1 MAHKLGRRAGRT
13 ATAPFEGTDAEPP
26 ASNAD
31 GDGDETEAAESTAAT
46 NDRDAADE
54 SSSVADTSRRS
65 VLISTGA
72 LAGAGL
78 LTGEAAASPGNRPE
92 EVVIGTGSRAAQRA
106 VESRAESVSRVLDFA
121 DIGQAVSG
129 RFPPQAIEALE
140 RRADVRYVERD
151 GAVPPLGQTLP
162 WGVDRVD
169 ADRAHAAG
177 ETGAGGDV
185 AIIDSGIDSDH
196 EDLAANLGEGY
207 AVVTCSGCAEPWDD
221 DQGHGTHCAGIAG
234 AVDNDVGVVGV
245 STEATLHA
253 VKVFDADAYATVSGL
268 SEGIKWVAD
277 QGYDV
282 GSMSLGAA
290 SSYATLRDA
299 CRYAADR
306 GVLLVA
312 AAGNDGCSDCVN
324 YPAAYDSVVAV
335 SATTSSDSLASY
347 SSYGPEIEL
356 AAPGSYVYSTVPG
369 SYGRKSGT
377 SMACPHVAGAGGQL
391 MANGYTSTEARARLR
406 DTAEDIGLSAAQQ
419 GAGLLDVEAAVDDG
433 GDGGDDDGDGDGD
446 GDDSDDGDGEETAP
460 LAVST
465 TGASDV
471 GESSATLDGSLD
483 ELPDGDTATAAFEY
497 RQQGADTWSTTDTT
511 TLTATGA
518 FGESVTGLTDGAD
531 YEFRAVAE
539 TESDADA
546 GTTLAFTTDAVTVT
560 VDVSTTGSVAV
571 DETSATLEGTL
582 DVLDGASSAEV
593 AFEWGVSGEGLP
605 ETTTPETLSATGT
618 FDATLS
624 DLAGGTDYEFRAVAD
639 ADGTTD
645 AGETLTL
652 TSDTAD
658 EPAAAEPVVDDYV
671 VSEAGSP
678 NPHAEIT
685 AKWAVSD
692 ADGDLDSVSVEV
704 LDRRGRVRDSIRT
717 NVAGSQASGIDELR
731 VKHARN
737 ARFDVRLTVTDRNGH
752 AVTETRTVST

>member
-13 ATAPFEGTDAEPP
+13 ATASSEGTDAESPT
-26 ASNAD
+26 SDAD
-31 GDGDETEAAESTAAT
+31 GDGNGTESAAEAT
-46 NDRDAADE
+46 NDRDTEGE
-54 SSSVADTSRRS
+54 SSSVADASRRS

-106 VESRAESVSRVLDFA
+106 VESRADRVNRVLDFGSV
-121 DIGQAVSG
+121 GQAVSG

-151 GAVPPLGQTLP
+151 GEVPPLGQTVP
-162 WGVDRVD
+162 WGIDRVD

-185 AIIDSGIDSDH
+185 AILDSGIDSDH

-207 AVVTCSGCAEPWDD
+207 AVVSCSDCAEPWDD
-221 DQGHGTHCAGIAG
+221 DHGHGTHCAGIAG

-245 STEATLHA
+245 GTEATLHA
-253 VKVFDADAYATVSGL
+253 VKVFDSDAYATVSGL

-282 GSMSLGAA
+282 GSMSLGTAT
-290 SSYATLRDA
+290 SYATLRDA

-347 SSYGPEIEL
+347 SSYGPEVEL

-391 MANGYTSTEARARLR
+391 MANGYTSAEARARLR
-406 DTAEDIGLSAAQQ
+406 DTAEDIGLSEARQ

-433 GDGGDDDGDGDGD
+433 DDSDDDDSD
-446 GDDSDDGDGEETAP
+446 GDDSDDDDDNDDEEPASLT
-460 LAVST
+460 VST

-471 GESSATLDGSLD
+471 GESSATLEGSLD
-483 ELPDGDTATAAFEY
+483 ELPDGDTATVGFEY
-497 RQQGADTWSTTDTT
+497 RRAGEDGWSTTAAT
-511 TLTATGA
+511 TLTAAGA
-518 FGESVTGLTDGAD
+518 FDESLTDLADGTD

-539 TESDADA
+539 TDGDADV
-546 GTTLAFTTDAVTVT
+546 GTTLAFATDAIPVT
-560 VDVSTTGSVAV
+560 VDVSTTGSAAV
-571 DETSATLEGTL
+571 NETTATLEGTL

-605 ETTTPETLSATGT
+605 ETTSPETLSATGA

-624 DLAGGTDYEFRAVAD
+624 DLADGTDYEFRAVAD

-645 AGETLTL
+645 AGDTLAL
-652 TSDTAD
+652 TTDTAD
-658 EPAAAEPVVDDYV
+658 EPEPSDPVIDDYAV
-671 VSEAGSP
+671 TEKGSP

-685 AKWAVSD
+685 ARWAVSD
-692 ADGDLDSVSVEV
+692 ADGDLDSVLVEV
-704 LDRRGRVRDSIRT
+704 VDGRGRVRDSVRT
-717 NVAGSQASGIDELR
+717 NVRGSKASGTDELR

-737 ARFDVRLTVTDRNGH
+737 ARFDVRLTVTDRSGH
-752 AVTETRTVST
+752 AVAETRTVST

>member
-13 ATAPFEGTDAEPP
+13 ATAPSEGTDAESPT
-26 ASNAD
+26 SDAD
-31 GDGDETEAAESTAAT
+31 GDGDGTETAESAETT
-46 NDRDAADE
+46 TDRDAAGE
-54 SSSVADTSRRS
+54 STSVADASRRS

-78 LTGEAAASPGNRPE
+78 LTGEAAASPGKRPE
-92 EVVIGTGSRAAQRA
+92 EAVIGTGSRAAQRA
-106 VESRAESVSRVLDFA
+106 AESRADSVNRVLDFA

-129 RFPPQAIEALE
+129 RFPPEAIEALE
-140 RRADVRYVERD
+140 RRPDVRYVERD
-151 GAVPPLGQTLP
+151 DEVPPLGQTLP

-207 AVVTCSGCAEPWDD
+207 AVVSCSGCAEPWGDD
-221 DQGHGTHCAGIAG
+221 HGHGTHCAGIAG

-253 VKVFDADAYATVSGL
+253 VKVFDSDSYATVSGL

-312 AAGNDGCSDCVN
+312 AAGNDGCSDCVR

-335 SATTSSDSLASY
+335 SATTNNDGLASY

-369 SYGRKSGT
+369 SYGYKSGT

-391 MANGYTSTEARARLR
+391 MANGYTSTEARTRLR
-406 DTAEDIGLSAAQQ
+406 ETAEDIGLSETQQ
-419 GAGLLDVEAAVDDG
+419 GAGLLDVEAAVDDDS
-433 GDGGDDDGDGDGD
+433 DGDDGDD
-446 GDDSDDGDGEETAP
+446 EETVS
-460 LAVST
+460 LEVST
-465 TGASDV
+465 TG
-471 GESSATLDGSLD
+471 
-483 ELPDGDTATAAFEY
+483 
-497 RQQGADTWSTTDTT
+497 
-511 TLTATGA
+511 
-518 FGESVTGLTDGAD
+518 
-531 YEFRAVAE
+531 
-539 TESDADA
+539 
-546 GTTLAFTTDAVTVT
+546 
-560 VDVSTTGSVAV
+560 VSNVE
-571 DETSATLEGTL
+571 ETSATLEGSIDELPDDVSADVSFDYRVSGTDAWSTTSAATRSEPGSFSESLIDLEAGTDYEFRAAAETDDDADTGSSHTFTTETTPVSIAVSTTDATNVGETSATL
-582 DVLDGASSAEV
+582 EGSIDELGGTSSVEV
-593 AFEWGVSGEGLP
+593 AFEWGADGDGLP
-605 ETTTPETLSATGT
+605 ETTTPETRSSTGSFEAVVDSLSSGT
-618 FDATLS
+618 EYD
-624 DLAGGTDYEFRAVAD
+624 FRAVGEAD
-639 ADGTTD
+639 DGTVDT
-645 AGETLTL
+645 GETRAVT
-652 TSDTAD
+652 TDTGDVESTDPEIDAYAVR
-658 EPAAAEPVVDDYV
+658 EN
-671 VSEAGSP
+671 GSP

-685 AKWAVSD
+685 ADWAVSD
-692 ADGDLDSVSVEV
+692 DDGDLESVLVEV
-704 LDRRGRVRDSIRT
+704 RDGRGTVKASARTDVGGASDSGT
-717 NVAGSQASGIDELR
+717 DELR

-737 ARFDVRLTVTDRNGH
+737 ATFDVRLTVTDEAGNSASRS
-752 AVTETRTVST
+752 RTVST